1 MRYTALG
8 MISGSSIGIVLVN
21 TGTPDAPTREAVTRY
36 LRGFLLDRRIV
47 NIPPLIWK
55 PILYGVILKER
66 PKITTGI
73 YRRIWTPEGS
83 PYTLHMQNLGDALAS
98 TLASRDHGDLLIR
111 VAHRYG
117 NPSMEATLQDLQQ
130 QGVSRVVILPLYP
143 QQAFPTT
150 GSVHD
155 ELLRQLSRLGY
166 APEVT
171 FIWDYY
177 RESAWI
183 QAVAASIRPHLT
195 ASSSEQHLL
204 FSFHSEPLRD
214 GRKGDPYRLQVEETV
229 ASITAEL
236 GLSEGAFSIA
246 YQSRFHDT
254 QRWLGPFLPDRLVE
268 LRAQGVEG
276 IRIVCPG
283 FAVDCTETLYD
294 LEIKLKRD
302 LLRDASATHCTAP
315 EQNADTDRNADAAD
329 ATGIANSTADP
340 FAYIPCL
347 NASPSHVDALAEV
360 IENYL

>member
-1 MRYTALG
+1 
-8 MISGSSIGIVLVN
+8 VLVN
-21 TGTPDAPTREAVTRY
+21 TGTPDAPTKEAVTRY
-36 LRGFLLDRRIV
+36 LRDFLLDRRIV

-83 PYTLHMQNLGDALAS
+83 PYTLHMQALGEALAS
-98 TLASRDHGDLLIR
+98 ALAPVLASKGHENPLVR

-117 NPSMEATLQDLQQ
+117 NPSMGSTLQDLQQ

-155 ELLRQLSRLGY
+155 ELLRQLSRLRY
-166 APEVT
+166 APEIT

-177 RESAWI
+177 QEPAWI
-183 QAVAASIRPHLT
+183 QAVAASLRPYLT
-195 ASSSEQHLL
+195 AAPSERHVL

-214 GRKGDPYRLQVEETV
+214 GRRGDPYTAQVEETV

-236 GLSEGAFSIA
+236 GLSEGEFSTA

-254 QRWLGPFLPDRLVE
+254 QRWLGPFLPEKLVE
-268 LRAQGVEG
+268 LKAQGARG
-276 IRIVCPG
+276 IHIVCPG
-283 FAVDCTETLYD
+283 FAIDCTETLYD

-302 LLRDASATHCTAP
+302 LLRDTSATHHATS
-315 EQNADTDRNADAAD
+315 EQDADA
-329 ATGIANSTADP
+329 NP
-340 FAYIPCL
+340 FTYIPCL
-347 NASPSHVDALAEV
+347 NASPAHVNALTHV
-360 IENYL
+360 IEKHV

>member
-1 MRYTALG
+1 
-8 MISGSSIGIVLVN
+8 MISGSSVGIVLVN

-36 LRGFLLDRRIV
+36 LRDFLLDRRIV

-83 PYTLHMQNLGDALAS
+83 PYTLHMQALGDALAPALTS
-98 TLASRDHGDLLIR
+98 KGYGDLLIR

-117 NPSMEATLQDLQQ
+117 NPSMEATLRDLQQ
-130 QGVSRVVILPLYP
+130 QGVSRIVILPLYP

-155 ELLRQLSRLGY
+155 ELLRQLSHLEY
-166 APEVT
+166 TPEVT

-177 RESAWI
+177 QEPAWI

-195 ASSSEQHLL
+195 ASPCEHHLL

-214 GRKGDPYRLQVEETV
+214 SRKGDPYRLQVEESV
-229 ASITAEL
+229 ASIAAEL
-236 GLSEGAFSIA
+236 GLSEDEFSIA

-254 QRWLGPFLPDRLVE
+254 QRWLGPFLPEKLIE
-268 LRAQGVEG
+268 LKARGVEG
-276 IRIVCPG
+276 IHIVCPG

-302 LLRDASATHCTAP
+302 LLRDTSATHCAAP
-315 EQNADTDRNADAAD
+315 EQSADTNSGTDVTDAAAAAD
-329 ATGIANSTADP
+329 SVADP
-340 FAYIPCL
+340 FTYIPCL
-347 NASPSHVDALAEV
+347 NASPAHVDALAQV
-360 IENYL
+360 IENHL

>member
-1 MRYTALG
+1 
-8 MISGSSIGIVLVN
+8 MISGDSVGIVLVN

-83 PYTLHMQNLGDALAS
+83 PYTLHMQALGDALAHIF
-98 TLASRDHGDLLIR
+98 ASKGHENLLVR

-130 QGVSRVVILPLYP
+130 QGVSRIVILPLYP

-155 ELLRQLSRLGY
+155 ELLRQLSRLKY
-166 APEVT
+166 APEIT

-177 RESAWI
+177 QEPAWI
-183 QAVAASIRPHLT
+183 QAVAASVRPYLT
-195 ASSSEQHLL
+195 AAPSERHVL

-214 GRKGDPYRLQVEETV
+214 GRKGDPYQSQVEETV

-236 GLSEGAFSIA
+236 GLSEGAYSIA

-254 QRWLGPFLPDRLVE
+254 QRWLGPFLPEKLVE
-268 LRAQGVEG
+268 LKTQGVGG
-276 IRIVCPG
+276 IHIVCPG

-302 LLRDASATHCTAP
+302 LQRDTSATHCATA
-315 EQNADTDRNADAAD
+315 EQDGDVDTANADTADAPD
-329 ATGIANSTADP
+329 EILDP
-340 FAYIPCL
+340 FTYIPCL
-347 NASPSHVDALAEV
+347 NASSAHVDALAQV
-360 IENYL
+360 IKKYL